1 MGAGKAWLGTSPDA
15 PVLSPTGTRKWLD
28 DHLGSGSIYLGSDGH
43 GSHKISFVASKSFD
57 IGRME
62 TTIGVEARCSEC
74 KIASRSVARFNLTL
88 LGSGGPKEP
97 YVLVA
102 GLLKSARREFRSLP
116 ETCEEALML
125 LMARSVLES

>member
-1 MGAGKAWLGTSPDA
+1 MGAGKTWLGISPDA
-15 PVLSPTGTRKWLD
+15 SVLSPSSPRKWLD
-28 DHLGSGSIYLGSDGH
+28 DYLGSGSIYLGPDGH

-62 TTIGVEARCSEC
+62 ITIGVEARCSEC
-74 KIASRSVARFNLTL
+74 RVASRSVTRVNPTL
-88 LGSGGPKEP
+88 LRAGGPKEP
-97 YVLVA
+97 YVLIA
-102 GLLKSARREFRSLP
+102 DLLKSARREFHSLP